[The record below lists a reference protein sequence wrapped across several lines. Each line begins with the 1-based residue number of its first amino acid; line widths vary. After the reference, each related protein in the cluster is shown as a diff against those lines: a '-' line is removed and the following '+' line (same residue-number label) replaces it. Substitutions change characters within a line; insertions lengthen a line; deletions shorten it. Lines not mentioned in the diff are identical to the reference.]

1 MGKAKALK
9 HNANKGKQQL
19 HEIKGGSIKKNKDS
33 KLKNTS
39 KGQKH
44 TPNKNKVPKKYQKPS
59 PNSNAAK
66 QSKQDSPNKKRN
78 LKQSTNSS
86 KAQKIGKKT
95 FNSRKTEKQLD
106 KSNSNITESD
116 DSSFKSDETFE
127 TDSDVPDIFDKS
139 LAESDDDDEDYEKGE
154 EEEDMDDDDD
164 SDEEET
170 TVDDNSDEEE
180 MSERKG
186 VKMFKGL
193 QSKTKKNKK
202 VQKRDDDTDD
212 DEVESDEST
221 TENTTENT
229 TDEYDTDEDE
239 EIRRDKGEKK
249 KDNIKKSKFK
259 IVKQYVE
266 IDPKVKENSNLDYN
280 TSDDTNDDSDDEDAE
295 LGTKALLGKSI
306 ADDDDD
312 EDFNAEDEDSNS
324 DEDDITSEEESES
337 DNAIRKANEEF
348 NNCIIGK
355 YNITKTE
362 RDNLAR
368 RIILIDNIPK
378 PTPSY
383 EIAEMCAEFG
393 KYEIFE
399 ARPYPAFFTDLKMQ
413 PLEPLDWLNR
423 DYPDLETF
431 SVNVLYKSRQDALKA
446 MKHMHGMM
454 FARNYLNVITADL
467 TEQEPDHA
475 VYVTNI
481 RKTMPD
487 NDLWEMFKQCG
498 SIVRI
503 RNVRDPISGL
513 NKGFGY
519 VSFNN
524 EAAVKYALTLDGVKL
539 NGRRIKV
546 LPYPY
551 RRNLSL
557 NNLTEEIKRR
567 NQGIKRIL
575 SLGDILS
582 SKKFKKNSG
591 EPAARNVEPE
601 RNIKKHKK
609 QEEDKKKSTAFQGQ
623 MVDLKNKRKKNK
635 LDKKKKKMAEKLTAK
650 SIKKN

>member
-139 LAESDDDDEDYEKGE
+139 LAESDDDDEDYEK
-154 EEEDMDDDDD
+154 DDDDNDDDDD

>member
-39 KGQKH
+39 KGKVTLINNSKEILRKPSPKVSFANKPSGQKH

-154 EEEDMDDDDD
+154 EEEDMDDDDDDDGDEDDDNDNDEDDDDNDDDDD

-399 ARPYPAFFTDLKMQ
+399 ARPYPAFFTDLKIQ

-481 RKTMPD
+481 RKSMY
-487 NDLWEMFKQCG
+487 NKSLLINCRNYLAW
-498 SIVRI
+498 RI
-503 RNVRDPISGL
+503 IM
-513 NKGFGY
+513 
-519 VSFNN
+519 
-524 EAAVKYALTLDGVKL
+524 E
-539 NGRRIKV
+539 
-546 LPYPY
+546 
-551 RRNLSL
+551 
-557 NNLTEEIKRR
+557 
-567 NQGIKRIL
+567 
-575 SLGDILS
+575 
-582 SKKFKKNSG
+582 
-591 EPAARNVEPE
+591 
-601 RNIKKHKK
+601 
-609 QEEDKKKSTAFQGQ
+609 
-623 MVDLKNKRKKNK
+623 
-635 LDKKKKKMAEKLTAK
+635 
-650 SIKKN
+650 